1 MKKGIVLTLL
11 VALVLVAGV
20 FAARAGEAGFHGH
33 MNMKGIH
40 GGPGG
45 DHETM
50 MVETLGLNDQQKA
63 AARQIHE
70 EMAAKGKPL
79 MEQARQ
85 QWDEIQTLLQTTS
98 PDPTEVGEKVIA
110 MHAVHQQ
117 LKALHDD
124 AATRFSALLNDEQKA
139 KFQQLREMHDMHDRF
154 PGPGGP
160 GF

>member
-1 MKKGIVLTLL
+1 MKKVFVLATL

-20 FAARAGEAGFHGH
+20 FAARAGEGGFHGH
-33 MNMKGIH
+33 MKSMH

-45 DHETM
+45 DHEQMLSDALQLT
-50 MVETLGLNDQQKA
+50 DQQKT

-85 QWDEIQTLLQTTS
+85 QWDDIEKLLQTS
-98 PDPTEVGEKVIA
+98 NPDPTEVGEKVIA
-110 MHAVHQQ
+110 MHGVHQQ
-117 LKALHDD
+117 MKALHD
-124 AATRFSALLNDEQKA
+124 AAANRFSALLNDEQKA
-139 KFQQLREMHDMHDRF
+139 KFQQLREMHDEHDRF